1 MYDGSPIKHTDDS
14 APMQAPDDG
23 SYTAPTA
30 YAPFPEKDGVD
41 SDGRK
46 YGPIER
52 RGIDIQV
59 SSPVDDVETLF
70 RRTHLTAQFH
80 AENRDFWK
88 DISEYGNDG
97 GKLYDEVVLNL
108 CEEKLA
114 LEGINPAELDI
125 PERRLKA
132 LFLRLA
138 RGQNGTELH
147 AYLSG
152 PDPVDSVVH
161 SLLGYEGPD
170 DIPSCNVL
178 QREFREL
185 SEGNDIDLD
194 AFKDAVTR
202 TVYAVFRAGVV
213 PPDVIKESYSF
224 GAVAPPLNEKSVSR
238 ETKKEELRNWVRL
251 LLDHTTDPLTFGRT
265 TEKVEHDMRAFIGA
279 LATSALFDCG
289 LEEMKEVCDWDYPR
303 ENIPSGGWL
312 HNYVP
317 ERVPAE
323 YDLRD
328 FTPDADPASIP
339 SIDAQFDV
347 VHTRTLTLAKEFGF
361 WSRSDPLNIGADM
374 FRIDWTGDSLEA
386 TIGRPPKADNDAV
399 TEQWTFLIAGGIDT
413 ESRFVLGG
421 RLVPTLN
428 DYPTA
433 LDEILSNAFDTA
445 DIDSIFIDSENVSGE
460 LIKTVRRF
468 AGDDWVI
475 SAPDHTIIKGLRR
488 LTPSNY
494 IGFAQDVKWNT
505 EPKPNVVTYP
515 YDSDDPDL
523 IEIDPEKVLT
533 EEIQHEED
541 GEKIAV
547 PLATNDEE
555 DTTVQGPLVPDDSIP
570 MLTEVFSD
578 VAAQD
583 GVGINKHKSHATYLT
598 DRSLRDRSGAG
609 VRYQYI
615 QRWAIEPTINQIV
628 NNFMPHIKGK
638 DDKQRLYGMH
648 IAILFYNW
656 HTLINRCLSP
666 RGLRLDVTHTQL
678 LQAIRNVA
686 FEPAD
691 YDAFWSK

>member
-1 MYDGSPIKHTDDS
+1 MRDGSPINHTDYS
-14 APMQAPDDG
+14 APGRAPGDG
-23 SYTAPTA
+23 TYTAPTA
-30 YAPFPEKDGVD
+30 YAPFPKKDGVD
-41 SDGRK
+41 SGGRK

-52 RGIDIQV
+52 RGINIEI
-59 SSPVDDVETLF
+59 SSPVGDVGALF

-88 DISEYGNDG
+88 DVSEYANDG

-108 CEEKLA
+108 CEEKLE
-114 LEGINPAELDI
+114 LEGIDKAELDI

-138 RGQNGTELH
+138 RGQYGTELH
-147 AYLSG
+147 TYLSG
-152 PDPVDSVVH
+152 PDPVDSVVYT
-161 SLLGYEGPD
+161 LLGYEGPD
-170 DIPSCNVL
+170 DIPSYNVL

-185 SEGNDIDLD
+185 SEGNELDMD
-194 AFKDAVTR
+194 AFEDAVTR
-202 TVYAVFRAGVV
+202 TVYAVYRAGVV
-213 PPDVIKESYSF
+213 PPDAIRESYNF
-224 GAVAPPLNEKSVSR
+224 DAVAPPLDEKSVSR

-251 LLDHTTDPLTFGRT
+251 LMDHTTGPLTFGRT
-265 TEKVEHDMRAFIGA
+265 TEKVDHDMRAFIGA

-289 LEEMKEVCDWDYPR
+289 LEDMKDVCDWDYPR
-303 ENIPSGGWL
+303 ENIPAGGWL

-317 ERVPAE
+317 ERASSE

-328 FTPDADPASIP
+328 FTPESDGASVS
-339 SIDAQFDV
+339 SIDEQFDA
-347 VHTRTLTLAKEFGF
+347 VHTRTLALAKEFGF
-361 WSRSDPLNIGADM
+361 WSRSESLNIGADM

-399 TEQWTFLIAGGIDT
+399 TEQWTYLVAGGIDT

-421 RLVPTLN
+421 RLVTTLDN
-428 DYPTA
+428 YPTA
-433 LDEILSNAFDTA
+433 LDEILSNTFDTV

-460 LIKTVRRF
+460 LIETARRF
-468 AGDDWVI
+468 VGDDWVI

-494 IGFAQDVKWNT
+494 IGFAQDVKWNAD
-505 EPKPNVVTYP
+505 PKPNVVTYP

-533 EEIQHEED
+533 EEIQFEDD

-547 PLATNDEE
+547 PLATMDEE

-570 MLTEVFSD
+570 MLTEAFSD

-598 DRSLRDRSGAG
+598 DRSLRNRSGAG

-628 NNFMPHIKGK
+628 NNFMPHIKSK
-638 DDKQRLYGMH
+638 DARQRLYGMH

-656 HTLINRCLSP
+656 HTMINRCLSP

-686 FEPAD
+686 FEPED
-691 YDAFWSK
+691 YDAFWSE